1 MSGWILR
8 RLGQCVGKKR
18 TSDLRVVPPM
28 RRGASIS
35 VKMRPFW
42 NTVTVPVDSLTVT
55 AVQGVQA
62 VNNLAYR
69 FASK

>member
-1 MSGWILR
+1 
-8 RLGQCVGKKR
+8 
-18 TSDLRVVPPM
+18 M